1 MVVIQMRVQELPSV
15 IWTAYSLLSAHK
27 LPKGFAFLLP
37 RVANTAQAGQVASY
51 C

>member
-15 IWTAYSLLSAHK
+15 IWTAYLLLPAHK
-27 LPKGFAFLLP
+27 LSRSFAFLLP
-37 RVANTAQAGQVASY
+37 RGTNTAQAGQVASY